1 MVRSERPPVTI
12 VIPAYQAAE
21 TIGEA
26 LESLTG
32 QTYPDLEIIVVDDG
46 SSDSTAEIVQQMAA
60 KSNSRIRLLRQ
71 ENAGQAAAL
80 NVGWQQASG
89 VYLGYLG
96 ADDVLYASAVA
107 RLVQFLEAHPELVGA
122 YPDYD
127 LIGADSKTIRRVHA
141 PDYDARD
148 LVERFICQPGPGAL
162 FRRAA
167 FEKTG
172 GWNSS
177 LRQMPDFDFWL
188 RLSRYGALARIPEPL
203 GGFRIHE
210 RSQTFTAPSA
220 SKSEEPPIL
229 MAAFLAETT
238 AGQWNGARA
247 MAWSHIIAA
256 RLHLRAGR
264 LRPPLRHLKK
274 ALAYD
279 ATIIIQPRFWR
290 LIAGGILGQLRYR
303 LLAVTRRADDK
314 IA

>member
-1 MVRSERPPVTI
+1 VRSERGPRVTI

-46 SSDSTAEIVQQMAA
+46 SSDSTAEIVQQSAA
-60 KSNSRIRLLRQ
+60 KSNLRIRLLHQ

-80 NVGWQQASG
+80 NVGWGQASG
-89 VYLGYLG
+89 AYLGYLG

-107 RLVQFLEAHPELVGA
+107 KLVQFLEAHPEFVGA

-127 LIGADSKTIRRVHA
+127 LIGADSKVIRRVHA

-162 FRRAA
+162 FRRVA
-167 FEKTG
+167 FEQTG

-188 RLSRYGALARIPEPL
+188 RLTRYGALARVVEPL
-203 GGFRIHE
+203 GGFRVHE
-210 RSQTFTAPSA
+210 RSQTFAAPSV

-229 MAAFLAETT
+229 MAAFLAEATG
-238 AGQWNGARA
+238 GQWNAARA
-247 MAWSHIIAA
+247 MAWSHIVAA

-264 LRPPLRHLKK
+264 LRPSLQHLKK

-279 ATIIIQPRFWR
+279 AAIIIQPRFWR
-290 LIAGGILGQLRYR
+290 LIAGGTFGQLRYR
-303 LLAVTRRADDK
+303 LLAVTRPANDK